1 MRSPS
6 RRKISLRPDS
16 LRWPQAKQRWYVVS
30 SLSLSGSC
38 TAFDQFISRSGG
50 NSSLDRRSEA
60 IAQLLETALSQRFAT
75 PGLQMLPATPIPV
88 GGIQATDPPALAG
101 NAV

>member
-50 NSSLDRRSEA
+50 NSSLDRRSGA
-60 IAQLLETALSQRFAT
+60 IAPLLGTAPSERFAT
-75 PGLQMLPATPIPV
+75 PGLEVLHALPLPAAVIP
-88 GGIQATDPPALAG
+88 GPRFRGLA
-101 NAV
+101 AD